1 MTNQNGPNPKSSN
14 IKKNSTIL
22 CFKFSNL
29 KSRLPILQ
37 WLPHYKISDFQA
49 DLIAGFTVG
58 LTVIPQGLAYA
69 DLAGLP
75 VQYGLY
81 SSFMGSFLF
90 LGLEIKGKKRKQCQ
104 RCSLQALFKY
114 PYHHHSLHSQIF
126 LQHPQCYHFSFSP
139 NLSSYS
145 NVLPPE
151 KAPQKNPTT
160 IWSASHPEN
169 EPD

>member
-1 MTNQNGPNPKSSN
+1 MTNQNGTNPKSSN
-14 IKKNSTIL
+14 IKNIKNSTIS
-22 CFKFSNL
+22 CFTFSNL

-37 WLPHYKISDFQA
+37 WLPHYKTSDFQA

-90 LGLEIKGKKRKQCQ
+90 LGLEIKGEKRKQC
-104 RCSLQALFKY
+104 K
-114 PYHHHSLHSQIF
+114 
-126 LQHPQCYHFSFSP
+126 
-139 NLSSYS
+139 
-145 NVLPPE
+145 
-151 KAPQKNPTT
+151 
-160 IWSASHPEN
+160 
-169 EPD
+169 